1 MKRCPCCGET
11 KPLEEFCRN
20 KRSPDGRA
28 CYCKPCHNAKT
39 RASVRRNGGT
49 RHYHLRGRY
58 GIGATEVATLV
69 DQQGGLCA
77 ICRCKPAIQV
87 DHDHA
92 SGQVRGVLCD
102 GCNGVL
108 SAFRE
113 SEELLLRAIAYL
125 ERWN

>member
-1 MKRCPCCGET
+1 M
-11 KPLEEFCRN
+11 
-20 KRSPDGRA
+20 A
-28 CYCKPCHNAKT
+28 A
-39 RASVRRNGGT
+39 
-49 RHYHLRGRY
+49 
-58 GIGATEVATLV
+58 LV
-69 DQQGGLCA
+69 EKQGGLCA

>member
-1 MKRCPCCGET
+1 
-11 KPLEEFCRN
+11 
-20 KRSPDGRA
+20 
-28 CYCKPCHNAKT
+28 
-39 RASVRRNGGT
+39 
-49 RHYHLRGRY
+49 
-58 GIGATEVATLV
+58 
-69 DQQGGLCA
+69 
-77 ICRCKPAIQV
+77 V